1 MTRAT
6 VFGLMPRKPAS
17 SRMLGKAWSRG
28 TPPLSMTCLSCSV
41 SCRRIGIG
49 RCPSTVR
56 FIATFILYGHN
67 STLDQLCQS
76 VLF

>member
-17 SRMLGKAWSRG
+17 SRMLGRAWSGG

-49 RCPSTVR
+49 LLRVYLQVAWRSSYCTDQIVH
-56 FIATFILYGHN
+56 YGLE
-67 STLDQLCQS
+67 SYL
-76 VLF
+76 VY